1 MSLPRPRTEPPPP
14 TMTPSPPLEPPHS
27 RGQPG
32 LLCGLVEVPYRG
44 LEHWSRGHVTRGTLY
59 PSQLTW
65 RLIMVCGT
73 LVLQKG
79 IPPRLL
85 ISCTRGQSL
94 VAVFLGVRLLIATY

>member
-1 MSLPRPRTEPPPP
+1 
-14 TMTPSPPLEPPHS
+14 MTPSPPLEPPHS

-44 LEHWSRGHVTRGTLY
+44 LEHCSGGHVTRGTLY

-94 VAVFLGVRLLIATY
+94 VAVFLGEILRTEHTADSHVLSKYRLT